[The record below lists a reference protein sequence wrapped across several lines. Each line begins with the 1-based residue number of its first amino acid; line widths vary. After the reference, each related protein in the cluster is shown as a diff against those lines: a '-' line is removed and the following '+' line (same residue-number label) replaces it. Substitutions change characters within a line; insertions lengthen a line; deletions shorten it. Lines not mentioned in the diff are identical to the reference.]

1 MPKLL
6 KAKIHG
12 KVQGVGFRFETLR
25 KAKELGLAGF
35 VRNDHDK
42 TVYVEAQGP
51 SANVDRFLH
60 WLEHHGP
67 AEAEIGRVE
76 HHTTFD
82 LENYGGFKIM
92 EIGGERHP
100 VLDR

>member
-12 KVQGVGFRFETLR
+12 RVQGVGFRFEAAR
-25 KAKELGLAGF
+25 KARELGLVGF
-35 VRNDHDK
+35 VRNERDR

-51 SANVDRFLH
+51 SLNIDRFLH

-67 AEAEIGRVE
+67 QAAEVTRVD

-82 LENYGGFKIM
+82 LENYGSFKVIY
-92 EIGGERHP
+92 
-100 VLDR
+100 

>member
-12 KVQGVGFRFETLR
+12 KVQGVGFRFEATR
-25 KAKELGLAGF
+25 KARELGLVGF
-35 VRNDHDK
+35 VRNEHDK

-51 SANVDRFLH
+51 RANVDRFLH

-67 AEAEIGRVE
+67 KEALVTKVE
-76 HHTTFD
+76 HHETFD
-82 LENYGGFKIM
+82 LEDYGSFRVI
-92 EIGGERHP
+92 E
-100 VLDR
+100 